1 MSEYKAEYDRLVA
14 QYTQLIDETI
24 GDPSTLNANLPKI
37 TATAT
42 QLAAV
47 LEEMTRQLATVST
60 PTTTLEQERDV
71 LLQRLRQIQLDYN
84 GLLQNT
90 DKLET
95 LRRIRDYQDTSWRST
110 FNLYLIPFFILALVL
125 FLVVLFV
132 RQRDATSSSPMSATT
147 SPSLT
152 YTSV

>member
-1 MSEYKAEYDRLVA
+1 MNESKARYDQLVA

-24 GDPSTLNANLPKI
+24 ASPSKMNENLPKI
-37 TATAT
+37 TSTAN

-47 LEEMTRQLATVST
+47 LEEMTRQLAMVSS
-60 PTTTLEQERDV
+60 PTSTLESERD
-71 LLQRLRQIQLDYN
+71 LLVQRLRQIQLDYN

-95 LRRIRDYQDTSWRST
+95 LRRIREYQDTSWRSS
-110 FNLYLIPFFILALVL
+110 FNLQLGFFLGLAIVL
-125 FLVVLFV
+125 LLVVVFL
-132 RQRDATSSSPMSATT
+132 RQRATTTSNPISATT